1 MSGSTLT
8 ACDTWA
14 TLNVLQLQKSCPL
27 RDLNLRPLEQNWSVL
42 TTKKRINLCYIGA
55 FTSFYQWNA
64 INAINKP
71 KLQKKLPLWDLNLR
85 PFEQNWSALTTKT
98 RINLC
103 YIGVFTSFYQWN
115 TINPVNKPKL
125 QKSCPLKDL
134 NLRPL
139 GQNWSALTTKTKSHL
154 CYIGVFTSFYQW
166 NAINPINKPKLQKS
180 CSLKDL
186 NHRRP
191 LEQNRSVLTSRTSI
205 SFCCIRLF
213 YFFFIN

>member
-14 TLNVLQLQKSCPL
+14 TLNVLQ
-27 RDLNLRPLEQNWSVL
+27 
-42 TTKKRINLCYIGA
+42 
-55 FTSFYQWNA
+55 
-64 INAINKP
+64 
-71 KLQKKLPLWDLNLR
+71 LQKKLPLWDLNLR

-191 LEQNRSVLTSRTSI
+191 LEQNQSVLTSRTSI

-213 YFFFIN
+213 YFFFINWMQKYYKSNLKKISGTWDSNIRSLAIE